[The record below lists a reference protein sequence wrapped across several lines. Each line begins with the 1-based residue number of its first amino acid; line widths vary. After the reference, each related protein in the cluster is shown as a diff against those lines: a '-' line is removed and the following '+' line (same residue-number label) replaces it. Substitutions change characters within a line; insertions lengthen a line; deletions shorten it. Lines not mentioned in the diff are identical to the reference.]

1 VPEENLLVCAAHSVL
16 LCELVVKNENHRVRR
31 GSQSKCKRAMSRM
44 RPIELLGVRWFNR
57 GFADREKSRF
67 LASLGMTNFERGW
80 AAVCRVNFMVKL
92 LRAHGGC
99 LGRSR
104 RRRTWQ
110 AAISLGEPQAGF
122 DPGISE
128 WGNPRG

>member
-1 VPEENLLVCAAHSVL
+1 MSRELRLIKFSRRMVAIAEDAVVCRNADPSASQHASQACCFARDDNSEEIR
-16 LCELVVKNENHRVRR
+16 NEN
-31 GSQSKCKRAMSRM
+31 
-44 RPIELLGVRWFNR
+44 PGVR
-57 GFADREKSRF
+57 AK
-67 LASLGMTNFERGW
+67 

-128 WGNPRG
+128 WGNPRGQNPRTAR